1 MNTPKKEEILKE
13 MRADGY
19 IAELDE
25 KGEIKVISEPSHIE
39 IPKSEMLCKLKKLL
53 KEYKSAGWIGKVL
66 ISKDLEEISDEEFNY
81 NDHYEIIIYPSSK
94 PKPKNNFMKK
104 IYKKQCLD
112 SEHLLL
118 ISLAE
123 IDMKMDYIVWCLND
137 TILTFTIDSYKGKI
151 IDNDWIILEE

>member
-1 MNTPKKEEILKE
+1 MNTRKKEEILKE

-53 KEYKSAGWIGKVL
+53 KEYQSAGWIGKVL

-81 NDHYEIIIYPSSK
+81 NDHYEIIIYPSSN
-94 PKPKNNFMKK
+94 PKPKNNFMKRT
-104 IYKKQCLD
+104 YKKSYSD
-112 SEHLLL
+112 SEHLL
-118 ISLAE
+118 IMSLAE
-123 IDMKMDYIVWCLND
+123 INIKMDYIVWCLND
-137 TILTFTIDSYKGKI
+137 TILVFSIYFYEEKI
-151 IDNDWIILEE
+151 IEKDWIIL